1 MARLSPDST
10 VNVKEAVTLKVRVE
24 GDTEQ
29 APLATA
35 AHARSDIE
43 KRRIKHLLAVVDN
56 DLPVLQRDEQAVRAV
71 TSVRDGHRPQDPSDE
86 LFEH

>member
-1 MARLSPDST
+1 MFTSVGV
-10 VNVKEAVTLKVRVE
+10 VNVKEAVAVKVRVE

-35 AHARSDIE
+35 AHLGSDIE

-56 DLPVLQRDEQAVRAV
+56 DLSVLQRDEQAVRAV
-71 TSVRDGHRPQDPSDE
+71 TGVRDGHRPQDPGGE
-86 LFEH
+86 PLEH